1 MYTMYNVQYVYM
13 HFVQCCICSF
23 YCNNTSTNTTAG
35 IVCRRDIIDVITTI
49 PMAGKSD
56 LSFRNVAAGWE
67 GKFQHEIRVI
77 TLSDTHNSDPTRY

>member
-1 MYTMYNVQYVYM
+1 MRFELCETGYIPNIRQICTIRV
-13 HFVQCCICSF
+13 HALCCTCSF

-67 GKFQHEIRVI
+67 GKFQ
-77 TLSDTHNSDPTRY
+77 P

>member
-1 MYTMYNVQYVYM
+1 MIYNTCTCTLFNVVHVRFTAM
-13 HFVQCCICSF
+13 IHIR
-23 YCNNTSTNTTAG
+23 TSTNTTAG

-67 GKFQHEIRVI
+67 GKFQ
-77 TLSDTHNSDPTRY
+77 P